1 MKGGQFMS
9 NTAQATQEIV
19 FPDLVPFLYRGVG
32 SLVNLQKLYNEEVKK
47 AADKLRGDVFEAN
60 FLDLYYTKL
69 QNYLNNYYN
78 YQSVSG
84 LEQEMMELKQFLFNQ
99 KIPCNISGRLKN
111 YIALVEKVRTF
122 IYDGLDPFSINDE
135 LGFRIIVGK
144 SRYDDDKSIQQLYS
158 IANAVISFF
167 VVAKGYKLLL
177 PSPAIG
183 CGFDPK
189 LYPDVFVPKNS
200 LILPEYSIYVK
211 DYFVRP
217 KKKGYQALHMVF
229 LTKSGLIMEVQIRT
243 FASHYHAEYISTHE
257 MHKESRY
264 GKSVEDSPQ
273 LTEAQLKRQQAIKI
287 SFDPEKVN
295 LDSYFSKDGKTL
307 DLIGLAETI
316 RDPFNN
322 FFVA

>member
-1 MKGGQFMS
+1 MS
-9 NTAQATQEIV
+9 KIITTQQEIV

-47 AADKLRGDVFEAN
+47 AADELRGDLFKAN
-60 FLDLYYTKL
+60 YLDLYHTKL
-69 QNYLNNYYN
+69 MNYLDKYYN
-78 YQSVSG
+78 YQSVSE
-84 LEQEMMELKQFLFNQ
+84 LEQEIIDLKNFLFNQ
-99 KIPCNISGRLKN
+99 TIPCNISGRLKN
-111 YIALVEKVRTF
+111 YIALVEKVRSF

-144 SRYDDDKSIQQLYS
+144 DRYDDEKSIKQLYD
-158 IANAVISFF
+158 IANKVISFF
-167 VVAKGYKLLL
+167 VVAKGYKLLP

-183 CGFDPK
+183 RGFNPAD
-189 LYPDVFVPKNS
+189 YPDVFVPKAS
-200 LILPEYSIYVK
+200 LILPEYAIYVK
-211 DYFVRP
+211 DYFINP

-229 LTKSGLIMEVQIRT
+229 LTKSGLTIEVQIRT

-257 MHKESRY
+257 MHKQDRY
-264 GKSVEDSPQ
+264 GKPVDKQEE
-273 LTEAQLKRQQAIKI
+273 LTEKEIQRQQAIKI
-287 SFDPEKVN
+287 SFDPEKVK

-307 DLIGLAETI
+307 DLIGLEETI